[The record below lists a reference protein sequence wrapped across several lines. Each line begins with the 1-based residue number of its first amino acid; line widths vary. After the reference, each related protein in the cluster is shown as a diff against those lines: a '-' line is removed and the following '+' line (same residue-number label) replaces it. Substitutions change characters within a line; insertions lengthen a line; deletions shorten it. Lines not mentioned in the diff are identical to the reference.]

1 MPTVGPPLQRPPKDS
16 SGSKVGSR
24 LLFANSKLSPVR
36 NIAARLLL
44 AFGAILVTAL
54 LVFFEKDCYADRGV
68 TGTVTL
74 LDSLYYATVS
84 LSTTGYGDIVPVCDS
99 SRLANILI
107 ITPLRFL
114 FLIVLVG
121 TTVEVLTQR
130 TRQEWRINRWRK
142 HVENHTVIVG
152 FGVKGR
158 SAARTIVDSGVNA
171 STIVVVT
178 NDHHA
183 AEEAARLGYVGV
195 VGDARREE
203 ILKDAE
209 IERAARIIIAVD
221 ADDACVLVT
230 LTVRRLAPQATIV
243 VAARESVNADILRQS
258 GANIVIP
265 TAESAGHLMA
275 LSLISPVA
283 GEIMEDLL
291 DDTRGLNISERDITR
306 EELGMMP
313 SQLEVAGQLVLAVV
327 RGGQV
332 TRFDEQLDAL
342 QLGDR
347 LVVIASM
354 RPRS

>member
-1 MPTVGPPLQRPPKDS
+1 
-16 SGSKVGSR
+16 
-24 LLFANSKLSPVR
+24 LFTKRKLSPVR
-36 NIAARLLL
+36 SIVFRLLV

-54 LVFFEKDCYADRGV
+54 VVFFEKDCYADRGF
-68 TGTVTL
+68 TGTLSL
-74 LDSLYYATVS
+74 LDSFYYATVS

-130 TRQEWRINRWRK
+130 TRQEWRANRWRK
-142 HVENHTVIVG
+142 HVDNHTVIIG

-158 SAARTIVDSGVNA
+158 SAARTIVESGVAA
-171 STIVVVT
+171 SSIVVVT
-178 NDHHA
+178 NDHNS
-183 AEEAARLGYVGV
+183 AEEAARLGYIGI

-209 IERAARIIIAVD
+209 IMRAARIIISVD

-230 LTVRRLAPQATIV
+230 LTARRLAPTATIV

-265 TAESAGHLMA
+265 TAESAGHLMG

-291 DDTRGLNISERDITR
+291 DATRGLHITEREITR
-306 EELGMMP
+306 EELGLTP
-313 SQLEVAGQLVLAVV
+313 SQLDASGQLVLAVV
-327 RGGQV
+327 REGKV
-332 TRFDEQLDAL
+332 ARFDEQLDAL

-347 LVVIASM
+347 LVVI
-354 RPRS
+354 RSDADRSKG